1 VKFLEVVIRRV
12 YMKMADFFGK
22 LIQTLGRTIIENCL
36 VRAGYPRV
44 YIHMVDI
51 ILKPRGTLRIVIYHH
66 ALQPTSTIL

>member
-1 VKFLEVVIRRV
+1 
-12 YMKMADFFGK
+12 
-22 LIQTLGRTIIENCL
+22 LGRTIIENCL

-66 ALQPTSTIL
+66 ALQPTSTAAHSIL